1 MNMFRIR
8 LTEAPWIGL
17 RRILLAGVVM
27 MNALAAVAL
36 ILYAALGPLG
46 LFWFLCTW
54 PLTAILG
61 FAAGYIFVP
70 DPKPGEGR
78 TA

>member
-8 LTEAPWIGL
+8 LTEPPWIGL
-17 RRILLAGVVM
+17 RRLLLAGVVM
-27 MNALAAVAL
+27 MNALVAVAL
-36 ILYAALGPLG
+36 ILYLVLGAVG
-46 LFWFLCTW
+46 LFWFLGTW
-54 PLTAILG
+54 PLAALLG

>member
-1 MNMFRIR
+1 MNMFRISA
-8 LTEAPWIGL
+8 TEPPWIGL

-27 MNALAAVAL
+27 MNALVAVAL
-36 ILYAALGPLG
+36 ILYAVLGPLG
-46 LFWFLCTW
+46 LFWFLGTW

-61 FAAGYIFVP
+61 FAAGCIFVP
-70 DPKPGEGR
+70 DQKPGEGR